1 MVSPVRRRLGLADVG
16 LVILM
21 AVVSSAVLGTVLGL
35 APRDAPLRVMGAIA
49 ALILLLGCWATN
61 TSVSVGVT
69 VPDRFIRQ
77 GRTHLNALVFGA
89 ALGVG
94 VVRQRTGVWAACIVT
109 MLTVVPP
116 NEVWVPA
123 VTLGLIR
130 TATVVVPAACTDSD
144 CVRRRL
150 QSLNRFRSDSWSM
163 GLQGFA
169 AAALV
174 LVVIA

>member
-1 MVSPVRRRLGLADVG
+1 
-16 LVILM
+16 
-21 AVVSSAVLGTVLGL
+21 
-35 APRDAPLRVMGAIA
+35 
-49 ALILLLGCWATN
+49 
-61 TSVSVGVT
+61 VSVGVT

-77 GRTHLNALVFGA
+77 RRTHLNALVFGA

-94 VVRQRTGVWAACIVT
+94 VVRQRTGVWAACIVA

-116 NEVWVPA
+116 NEVWLPA

-130 TATVVVPAACTDSD
+130 TATVVVPARCTDSD
-144 CVRRRL
+144 CVLRRL

-174 LVVIA
+174 LLVIA